1 MFGPQA
7 PCVLYLFSVHMA
19 PIMRFMVIALGMV
32 LLAAPVASHELV
44 IYTVIVNDE
53 GPQPADIPET
63 ALKVGDSVWFW
74 MKDSTRLVDSIETGN
89 TLGTE
94 EVSRILMKIYTKK
107 GDKGKTSLLYGTSV
121 SKDNIAPEAYG
132 SVDELVAALG
142 LVRQEDE
149 LSEKTK
155 VLLLNVQRELFI
167 VGAELATSKSNREK
181 LKPNETLVTE
191 SMVDE
196 LEKVI
201 DELTE
206 KNGIPEYFVV
216 PGNNSISSKLDW
228 CRVVSRRAER
238 RCVTW
243 QELNK
248 LEDSFVITYLNR
260 LSDLLW
266 MMARDY
272 EDEWTAS
279 K

>member
-1 MFGPQA
+1 
-7 PCVLYLFSVHMA
+7 
-19 PIMRFMVIALGMV
+19 
-32 LLAAPVASHELV
+32 
-44 IYTVIVNDE
+44 
-53 GPQPADIPET
+53 
-63 ALKVGDSVWFW
+63 
-74 MKDSTRLVDSIETGN
+74 
-89 TLGTE
+89 
-94 EVSRILMKIYTKK
+94 MKIYTKK

-142 LVRQEDE
+142 LIRKE
-149 LSEKTK
+149 EKLDHETK
-155 VLLLNVQRELFI
+155 NLILKIQRELFI
-167 VGAELATSKSNREK
+167 VGAELATSKSNRKK

-216 PGNNSISSKLDW
+216 PGNNSISSKFDW

>member
-1 MFGPQA
+1 
-7 PCVLYLFSVHMA
+7 
-19 PIMRFMVIALGMV
+19 
-32 LLAAPVASHELV
+32 
-44 IYTVIVNDE
+44 
-53 GPQPADIPET
+53 
-63 ALKVGDSVWFW
+63 
-74 MKDSTRLVDSIETGN
+74 
-89 TLGTE
+89 
-94 EVSRILMKIYTKK
+94 MKIYTKK
-107 GDKGKTSLLYGTSV
+107 GDKGKTSLLFGTSV

-142 LVRQEDE
+142 LIRQEKKLDHE
-149 LSEKTK
+149 TK
-155 VLLLNVQRELFI
+155 NLVLKIQRELFI
-167 VGAELATSKSNREK
+167 VGAELATSKLNRKK

-191 SMVDE
+191 SMVHE

-216 PGNNSISSKLDW
+216 PGNNSISSKFDW

-266 MMARDY
+266 MMARNY

>member
-1 MFGPQA
+1 
-7 PCVLYLFSVHMA
+7 
-19 PIMRFMVIALGMV
+19 
-32 LLAAPVASHELV
+32 
-44 IYTVIVNDE
+44 
-53 GPQPADIPET
+53 
-63 ALKVGDSVWFW
+63 
-74 MKDSTRLVDSIETGN
+74 
-89 TLGTE
+89 
-94 EVSRILMKIYTKK
+94 MKIYTKK

-142 LVRQEDE
+142 LVRQEDK

-155 VLLLNVQRELFI
+155 VLLLNIQRELFI
-167 VGAELATSKSNREK
+167 VGAELATSKSNRKK

-216 PGNNSISSKLDW
+216 PGNNSISSKFDW

-243 QELNK
+243 KELNK

-266 MMARDY
+266 MMARNY